1 MHLKVSTRWVSGAA
15 GLLSA
20 VLVACGGDDG
30 GDEGDTTN
38 TANTTQ
44 DPTNPGRNENAAADC
59 SGAFASLPSP
69 YGANTA
75 IEEWGGF
82 WADERGLVF
91 SAIPDPLAESYEEDL
106 PTYVFTADPSG
117 NVENIYTVPE
127 AAFIGAIFAKG
138 DDLYFVEG
146 FFDRRVMSMPR
157 AGGSPTALTD
167 DRVWAGPVSDGSK
180 LYYVARPEFTNSVIA
195 VLDPATRVPEV
206 LLERSENEIAAI
218 AYDQGTLFW
227 VEREDALSEA
237 DYAIYRMPVA
247 GGTPELIMT
256 VPSDTAIGNFRVA
269 GNAAFGSTLT
279 ESFGIEIH
287 RTEFGGAPEVVADDG
302 GLPMLIAGGSIYYGS
317 TSGLK
322 KNSLTFDSPSVVE
335 GSSGKGIAAIAA
347 GPTDLW
353 YAAGRCIYRAPF

>member
-1 MHLKVSTRWVSGAA
+1 MHMKVSARWVSGAA

-30 GDEGDTTN
+30 GDGAD
-38 TANTTQ
+38 TANTAR
-44 DPTNPGRNENAAADC
+44 DPANRGGSDNVAADC

-91 SAIPDPLAESYEEDL
+91 SAIPDPLSDSYDSEL
-106 PTYVFTADPSG
+106 PTYMFSVDPSG
-117 NVENIYTVPE
+117 HVENIYTVPDG
-127 AAFIGAIFAKG
+127 ALIGAIFAKG
-138 DDLYFVEG
+138 DDVYFVEG
-146 FFDRRVMSMPR
+146 FFDRRMMSMPR
-157 AGGSPTALTD
+157 GGGSPTALTD
-167 DRVWAGPVSDGSK
+167 DGVWAGPVSDGSK
-180 LYYVARPEFTNSVIA
+180 LYYAARPEFTNSVIA
-195 VLDPATRVPEV
+195 VLDPATRAPEV
-206 LLERSENEIAAI
+206 LLDRGDLEIAAI

-227 VEREDALSEA
+227 VEREDFLSEA
-237 DYAIYRMPVA
+237 DYQIYRMPVA
-247 GGTPELIMT
+247 GGSPELIMT

-269 GNAAFGSTLT
+269 GNAAFGSTIT
-279 ESFGIEIH
+279 ESFGIEIQ
-287 RTEFGGAPEVVADDG
+287 RIEFGGAPEVVADDG

-317 TSGLK
+317 NSGLK

-335 GSSGKGIAAIAA
+335 GSSGKAIAAIAA

-353 YAAGRCIYRAPF
+353 YAEGPCIYRAPL